1 MKYLI
6 LVLFSCPFIIDKP
19 DCNSVKNGTF
29 KLESINGSDH
39 IITRTE
45 NKQTE
50 NIVNKGLISEFSL
63 KWTSDCTYI
72 LYNRKVIKGV
82 DEWSAEINADTL
94 FNEIIEVSEGRHKV
108 RSYMKRF
115 DSKLEATLI
124 TIQ

>member
-6 LVLFSCPFIIDKP
+6 LVLFSCSFIIDKS

-94 FNEIIEVSEGRHKV
+94 FNEIIEVSEADIR
-108 RSYMKRF
+108 
-115 DSKLEATLI
+115 
-124 TIQ
+124 

>member
-6 LVLFSCPFIIDKP
+6 LALLSCSFISDKP
-19 DCNSVKNGTF
+19 DCNSVKIGTF
-29 KLESINGSDH
+29 KLESIDGSEH

-50 NIVNKGLISEFSL
+50 NVANKGLISEFSL

-72 LYNRKVIKGV
+72 LFNRKVIKGV

-94 FNEIIEVSEGRHKV
+94 FNEIIEVSKGRHKV
-108 RSYMKRF
+108 ISYTKRF
-115 DSKLEATLI
+115 DSKLEAALI
-124 TIQ
+124 TIK